1 MKIKKLGITFLI
13 TASSLLATYASDNS
27 QKILQQALQGDK
39 DAQERR
45 KKSAK
50 GRSLQRKGEKINKT
64 VEVGASPFKSAGT
77 IAGKLAMAKGDM
89 NGIMAAAAF
98 SLAVSGVEGL
108 GKTIGEIF
116 MSVGRYKERSQE
128 IRSAT
133 EALVEDATKSQEK
146 IANLKKKQQALLNI
160 DMQRGSVKAPESSES
175 SSRLK
180 RFGKSLSS
188 VPTSI
193 QNKVGQTIDVIT
205 NEKAQRGEQLKAIQ
219 AALRAEDE
227 HYAEILKLLQIKLLE
242 NTVKQIDRGI
252 RVENTIEML
261 KQDIKIIENI
271 GGSLE
276 ESSNKKSKAKGQI
289 EEIAEKEKKARDDL
303 AYFMGIKNKKPGSPT
318 LEELNKYKAVL
329 VAELKKLT
337 DLTKLGDLK
346 YLQNTIGIKAEGPI
360 TWSTIAEIY
369 RTIEPIRKEAV
380 LNGINK
386 LVANIEKTNE
396 TLTKMNDANAN
407 SIAKELQT
415 TASKI
420 ENKGK
425 MLQYLEVPAMLLI
438 IDPLEK
444 ANQATSDLETLPAD
458 ELKDFLEA
466 TIAMKDSL
474 KQLYQSLEKAIDS
487 NGAGIKT
494 EFPDAPE

>member
-27 QKILQQALQGDK
+27 PKTLQQALQGDK

-50 GRSLQRKGEKINKT
+50 GRILQRKGEKINKT
-64 VEVGASPFKSAGT
+64 VEVGASPFKSAGAM
-77 IAGKLAMAKGDM
+77 AGKLAVAKGDM
-89 NGIMAAAAF
+89 NGTMAAAAF

-116 MSVGRYKERSQE
+116 MSVGRYQERSQE
-128 IRSAT
+128 IHSAT

-146 IANLKKKQQALLNI
+146 IANLKKKQQALLNT
-160 DMQRGSVKAPESSES
+160 DMQRGSVKTPESSES

-219 AALRAEDE
+219 AALRAENE
-227 HYAEILKLLQIKLLE
+227 HYAEIIKLLQIKLLE
-242 NTVKQIDRGI
+242 DIVKQIDRGI
-252 RVENTIEML
+252 RVENTIKML
-261 KQDIKIIENI
+261 KQDIENI

-303 AYFMGIKNKKPGSPT
+303 AYFMGIKDKKPGSPT
-318 LEELNKYKAVL
+318 LEELNKDKAVL

-369 RTIEPIRKEAV
+369 RAIEPIRKKAV

-396 TLTKMNDANAN
+396 TLTKMNDADAN

-415 TASKI
+415 TASEI

>member
-27 QKILQQALQGDK
+27 PKTLQQALQGDK

-50 GRSLQRKGEKINKT
+50 GRILQRKGEKINKT
-64 VEVGASPFKSAGT
+64 VEVGASPFKSAGAM
-77 IAGKLAMAKGDM
+77 AGKLAVAKGDM
-89 NGIMAAAAF
+89 NGTMAAAAF

-116 MSVGRYKERSQE
+116 MSVGRYQERSQE

-146 IANLKKKQQALLNI
+146 IANLKKKQQALLNT

-219 AALRAEDE
+219 AALRAENE
-227 HYAEILKLLQIKLLE
+227 HYAEIIKLLQIKLLE
-242 NTVKQIDRGI
+242 DIVKQIDRGI
-252 RVENTIEML
+252 RVENTIKML
-261 KQDIKIIENI
+261 KQDIENI

-303 AYFMGIKNKKPGSPT
+303 AYFMGIKDKKPGSPT
-318 LEELNKYKAVL
+318 LEELNKDKAVL

-369 RTIEPIRKEAV
+369 RAIEPIRKEAV

-396 TLTKMNDANAN
+396 TLTKMNDADAN

-415 TASKI
+415 TASEI